1 MKSSTTQWLRRASS
15 ASLDRPPPRLAL
27 LLVGLLL
34 TVHVSYSEVDAKHE
48 KKFKWV
54 TGEKKDYDKWAKD
67 CPNNAGEKQY
77 YVAIRDDGEWSDLTG
92 KTQRPAV
99 YETVKSPSKSSKL
112 IWKQW
117 LKSDGGNDHWYALNE
132 EEDTFLIHK
141 KLAADMRASLA
152 TISSAPENDF
162 VKEIVKKSSWIG
174 LWIPNNSSGGGNKG
188 GFTRIS
194 LRYRTRIN

>member
-1 MKSSTTQWLRRASS
+1 MLHWIGT
-15 ASLDRPPPRLAL
+15 PPPRLAL

-54 TGEKKDYDKWAKD
+54 TGEKKDFTKWGTDKEGDKF
-67 CPNNAGEKQY
+67 PNNATGTQY
-77 YVAIRDDGEWSDLTG
+77 YVAILDDGTWSDLG
-92 KTQRPAV
+92 GGDDRPAV

-132 EEDTFLIHK
+132 EKSTFLIHK
-141 KLAADMRASLA
+141 KLAAGMGANLA
-152 TISSAPENDF
+152 TITSEKENDF
-162 VKEIVKKSSWIG
+162 VEKITKESSWIG

-194 LRYRTRIN
+194 LRYRTGIN